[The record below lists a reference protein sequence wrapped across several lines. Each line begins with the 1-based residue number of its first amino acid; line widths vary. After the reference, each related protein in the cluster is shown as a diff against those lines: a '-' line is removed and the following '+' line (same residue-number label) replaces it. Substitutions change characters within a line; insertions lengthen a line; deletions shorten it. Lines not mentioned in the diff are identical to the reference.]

1 MTGILNDDFYN
12 EKRRFQKK
20 KKKKKL
26 LLIPELIDLFSKHFQ
41 NVCQFSELE
50 LLYEV
55 SSNDK

>member
-1 MTGILNDDFYN
+1 MKNAVF
-12 EKRRFQKK
+12 KK